1 MLGYGAAQKFLRSR
15 DVDERSEI
23 QAIAAAAREIQR
35 EHDLERANQIA
46 NQVGKL
52 FG

>member
-1 MLGYGAAQKFLRSR
+1 MLGYGAAQKFLRSTSI
-15 DVDERSEI
+15 DERAEI
-23 QAIAAAAREIQR
+23 QALARAVREIQR
-35 EHDLERANQIA
+35 DLDLERATQIA

>member
-15 DVDERSEI
+15 GHDERSEL
-23 QAIAAAAREIQR
+23 QALAMAAREIQR
-35 EHDLERANQIA
+35 EFDLERANQIA

>member
-1 MLGYGAAQKFLRSR
+1 MLGYGAAQKFLRTA
-15 DVDERSEI
+15 DIDERAEI
-23 QAIAAAAREIQR
+23 QALALAAREIQR
-35 EHDLERANQIA
+35 DQDLERANQIA

>member
-1 MLGYGAAQKFLRSR
+1 MLGYRAAHRFLTTE
-15 DVDERSEI
+15 DHDERSQI
-23 QAIAAAAREIQR
+23 QALAHAAREIQR

>member
-1 MLGYGAAQKFLRSR
+1 MLGYGAAQKFLRTT
-15 DVDERSEI
+15 DGDERALL
-23 QAIAAAAREIQR
+23 QMLAIAAREIQR
-35 EHDLERANQIA
+35 EYDLERANQIA

>member
-1 MLGYGAAQKFLRSR
+1 MLGYGAAQQFLRAKTT
-15 DVDERSEI
+15 DERSMI
-23 QAIAAAAREIQR
+23 QALSHAAREVERQ
-35 EHDLERANQIA
+35 HDLERANQIA

>member
-1 MLGYGAAQKFLRSR
+1 MLGYGAAQKFLRATTI
-15 DVDERSEI
+15 DERSDI
-23 QAIAAAAREIQR
+23 QALAMAARELQR

>member
-1 MLGYGAAQKFLRSR
+1 MLGYGAAQKFLRTTNH
-15 DVDERSEI
+15 DERAEI
-23 QAIAAAAREIQR
+23 QALAMAAREIQR
-35 EHDLERANQIA
+35 EQDLERANQIA